1 MTPKPKPIRGAASRA
16 TTRSKSG
23 DWLVQQPARSSR
35 NINGTRRTHRKAGD
49 QGVFGDRRVLKP
61 GQPKPDASAYMFTED
76 RVIKEAARVRTFW
89 KARIDEEDVEAY
101 FNGLV
106 KKGEWKFK
114 VVAEKMAKLEKTLK
128 RYVFWPASLKQVV
141 SCSVYSWEC
150 SLTTGIC
157 V

>member
-16 TTRSKSG
+16 TTRSKLG
-23 DWLVQQPARSSR
+23 DWLVQQPARSLR
-35 NINGTRRTHRKAGD
+35 DINGIRRTHRKAGD

-61 GQPKPDASAYMFTED
+61 GKPKPDASAYMFTED
-76 RVIKEAARVRTFW
+76 RVIKKAVCVITFW
-89 KARIDEEDVEAY
+89 KAMIDEEDVEAY

-114 VVAEKMAKLEKTLK
+114 VVAEKMVMLEKTLK
-128 RYVFWPASLKQVV
+128 RDVFLPASLEQVV

-150 SLTTGIC
+150 
-157 V
+157 